1 METQRREGLREAGLT
16 SEDFAWFDSFG
27 WDNSRVPE
35 PRPDELAAF
44 RRRESALN
52 ATIAQLSYTERGD
65 SLEGRLAAAIGAR
78 CADAQD
84 RASGDV
90 DN

>member
-1 METQRREGLREAGLT
+1 MDARMHERLREAGLT
-16 SEDFAWFDSFG
+16 PDDFVWFDSFG
-27 WDNSRVPE
+27 WDDAGVPT
-35 PRPDELAAF
+35 PKPGDIANF

-52 ATIAQLSYTERGD
+52 AAIAPLSYSERGA

-84 RASGDV
+84 RASGDE

>member
-1 METQRREGLREAGLT
+1 MNWRL
-16 SEDFAWFDSFG
+16 FA
-27 WDNSRVPE
+27 V
-35 PRPDELAAF
+35 A
-44 RRRESALN
+44 ESALN
-52 ATIAQLSYTERGD
+52 ATIAQLSYTERGA

-90 DN
+90 DS

>member
-1 METQRREGLREAGLT
+1 MDSQGRARLREAGLT
-16 SEDFAWFDSFG
+16 AEDFAWFDSFG
-27 WDNSRVPE
+27 WDDSRVPE
-35 PRPDELAAF
+35 PGPQEIAAF

-52 ATIAQLSYTERGD
+52 AAIAPLSYTERGA

-90 DN
+90 DG